1 MLKGVTTPVLA
12 TLMLSAAAALAPT
25 ASAQSYDYLDC
36 KRADKDAQIV
46 GGLIGAA
53 IGGVAGSQVA
63 GRGERTEGSV
73 IGALAGAAAGAG
85 IADDRRNC
93 TREEYATVRPR
104 DRGTYS
110 VPSTTVYG
118 STVYGGSGYDTG
130 LLTPVHHR
138 RGHRGHHRH
147 HDRGYGNYGF
157 RDRYEVRYEIERL
170 KAEDDRLKR
179 RSRYEYAPWIER
191 RRDEIRREVKR
202 LKRIEDRLK
211 DRRDD
216 WRDYRRDRRRDYR
229 DYRDYRDIYSGRD
242 RARRHHYHGSTV
254 CYADH

>member
-1 MLKGVTTPVLA
+1 MLKGATKPILA
-12 TLMLSAAAALAPT
+12 TLALGAAALAPA
-25 ASAQSYDYLDC
+25 ASAQSYDYYDC
-36 KRADKDAQIV
+36 KRADTDAQIV

-53 IGGVAGSQVA
+53 LGGVAGSQIA
-63 GRGERTEGSV
+63 GTGDRTEGSV
-73 IGALAGAAAGAG
+73 IGALAGAAAGVG
-85 IADDRRNC
+85 IGDSRRKC
-93 TREEYATVRPR
+93 KEEFATLRPR
-104 DRGTYS
+104 DRGYT

-118 STVYGGSGYDTG
+118 GGDYTG
-130 LLTPVHHR
+130 GLVTPVHHR
-138 RGHRGHHRH
+138 SGHRHRGHDRRRGYDGGY
-147 HDRGYGNYGF
+147 DRGYNTGGF

-211 DRRDD
+211 DRRD
-216 WRDYRRDRRRDYR
+216 YRRD
-229 DYRDYRDIYSGRD
+229 DYRDYRDIYSD
-242 RARRHHYHGSTV
+242 RRGDRRRHHYHGSTV

>member
-1 MLKGVTTPVLA
+1 MLKGATKPILA
-12 TLMLSAAAALAPT
+12 TLMLSAAAALAPA

-36 KRADKDAQIV
+36 KRADKDAQVV

-53 IGGVAGSQVA
+53 IGGVAGSQIA

-93 TREEYATVRPR
+93 TREEYATTRPR
-104 DRGTYS
+104 DRGTYT

-118 STVYGGSGYDTG
+118 GSDYTGG
-130 LLTPVHHR
+130 LVTPVHHR
-138 RGHRGHHRH
+138 SGHRHRGHDRRRGYDRRY
-147 HDRGYGNYGF
+147 DRGYGNYGF

-211 DRRDD
+211 DRRD
-216 WRDYRRDRRRDYR
+216 YRRDDYRRRDYR
-229 DYRDYRDIYSGRD
+229 DYRDVYSD
-242 RARRHHYHGSTV
+242 RRGDRRRHHYHGSTV

>member
-1 MLKGVTTPVLA
+1 MLKGATTPILA

-25 ASAQSYDYLDC
+25 ASAQSYSYLDC
-36 KRADKDAQIV
+36 KRADKDAQVV

-53 IGGVAGSQVA
+53 IGGVAGSQIA

-104 DRGTYS
+104 DRGTYT
-110 VPSTTVYG
+110 VPST
-118 STVYGGSGYDTG
+118 TVYGGSGYDSG

-138 RGHRGHHRH
+138 SGRRHRGYDHHRGY
-147 HDRGYGNYGF
+147 DRGYSSGGF

-211 DRRDD
+211 DRRD
-216 WRDYRRDRRRDYR
+216 YRRDDYRDRRDYR
-229 DYRDYRDIYSGRD
+229 DYRDVYSPRGR
-242 RARRHHYHGSTV
+242 RGNRHHYRGSTV